1 MKSHVKYTYT
11 ICPHCGVIIKFCFAS
26 KARRQ
31 TFACARCRHEFEVTE
46 KNSAASPPDEIFQF
60 ASMIS
65 LILGGMCLG
74 GVIQGCGGA
83 LQAIW
88 GFALIALSLLSEL
101 WRSLAEAAII
111 RDHRR
116 GR

>member
-1 MKSHVKYTYT
+1 MRSRVKYTYT
-11 ICPHCGVIIKFCFAS
+11 ICPHCGVVIKFCFAS

-31 TFACARCRHEFEVTE
+31 TFTCARCRHEFEVTE
-46 KNSAASPPDEIFQF
+46 KNSAASPPDEIFQL
-60 ASMIS
+60 ASM
-65 LILGGMCLG
+65 LMMGLGGLFLG
-74 GVIQGCGGA
+74 RVIQGRGGA

-101 WRSLAEAAII
+101 WRSLAEAAVI
-111 RDHRR
+111 RELRR